1 MTPTAETLASMTD
14 HSYPRGVRLLRSA
27 DFRRLFGRGR
37 RLSRGPLRL
46 VYLCGGVEGRRFTA
60 VTGRRVGNAV
70 ARNRLRR
77 RLRELFRLTRRR
89 LAAPS
94 HQAIVAQPGAA
105 ELSWNE
111 LRELVLALWLKAGL
125 LRELD
130 EDG

>member
-1 MTPTAETLASMTD
+1 MAD
-14 HSYPRGVRLLRSA
+14 HSYPRAVRLLRSA

-46 VYLCGGVEGRRFTA
+46 VYLRRGVEGRRFTA
-60 VTGRRVGNAV
+60 VTGRKVGNAV

-77 RLRELFRLTRRR
+77 RLREQYRLNRRR
-89 LAAPS
+89 LTAPL
-94 HQAIVAQPGAA
+94 HLAIVAQPGAA

-111 LRELVLALWLKAGL
+111 LRELVFTLWREAGL